1 MSIQRIA
8 SRYAKSLI
16 DLAQEQGKLDSI
28 CGDIKGFLE
37 VAKNRD
43 FFLCLKSPIIHT
55 STKAK
60 IFQSI
65 FEGKI
70 DNVTMSFFNI
80 ILTKG
85 RESYLPEIAQEF
97 IEQYRAIN
105 KISTITLTTASEVDA
120 QFIESIRK
128 KFEGSINTRQN
139 VEIIHKIN
147 SALLG
152 GFLVEFDDKLYD
164 ASVKHQLDQ
173 MKKQFSGNIH
183 IKNF

>member
-1 MSIQRIA
+1 MSIERIA

-28 CGDIKGFLE
+28 QEDIKGFLE
-37 VAKNRD
+37 VVKNRD

-60 IFQSI
+60 IFQNI

-70 DNVTMSFFNI
+70 DKITMNFFNI

-85 RESYLPEIAQEF
+85 RESVLPEIAQEF
-97 IEQYRAIN
+97 LKHYKAIK
-105 KISTITLTTASEVDA
+105 KISTITVTTATEVA
-120 QFIESIRK
+120 PQFIESIRK
-128 KFEGSINTRQN
+128 KFEDSTNTRQN

-147 SALLG
+147 PALLG
-152 GFLVEFDDKLYD
+152 GFVVEFDDRLYD

-173 MKKQFSGNIH
+173 MRKQFSGNLH
-183 IKNF
+183 VKNF